1 MLKQI
6 NKLCKPSYVYL
17 VLSAITIII
26 MMVQNAGASGT
37 YKVGM
42 YQCPCNNT
50 AGIFLGKAI
59 YVAFWTFILD
69 AVCKAGY
76 KSVSWFLVLFP
87 MILGAVLVG
96 LVLMSGGIRE
106 GISPVPDPDADPDT
120 NFLVDTQEE
129 VDANTLANE
138 EKQPMYEI
146 HKSYQERV
154 QERLRRQSLRY
165 DYVETRIQNELGVD
179 KNRIKT
185 GDNPKPRQGDVV
197 EVQHKDNKKYYPGII
212 TEVNDDGTYNI
223 LYTDVTRLDGFDKD
237 DEGYKP
243 IGFFQSFFEK
253 LVNFLT
259 GKGFQNETEEEERR
273 LSRTERGRKLLEIK
287 KQQEKAPKSASQD
300 KLDKMAADTTNPN
313 TAWRIITSG
322 DRKDTLGI
330 PGSRQFR
337 LVALYNK
344 EAKKEESKPK
354 IKDVNRFYSEE
365 IRKGG
370 KPARSNEKN
379 TSVNFLKG
387 GKINDFMFI
396 PTRKQQ
402 REELRKQKEEE
413 EEGDTAGDYV
423 AAEQTYNN
431 TDSKPLDLS
440 EEKRGLLN
448 NTPKTEPAN
457 NDKTTQ
463 RDDNIRGRE

>member
-106 GISPVPDPDADPDT
+106 GMDPEYQETWKEIALDAALGGAELT
-120 NFLVDTQEE
+120 
-129 VDANTLANE
+129 ALANE

-185 GDNPKPRQGDVV
+185 ENNLNLDR
-197 EVQHKDNKKYYPGII
+197 
-212 TEVNDDGTYNI
+212 
-223 LYTDVTRLDGFDKD
+223 VT
-237 DEGYKP
+237 
-243 IGFFQSFFEK
+243 
-253 LVNFLT
+253 
-259 GKGFQNETEEEERR
+259 
-273 LSRTERGRKLLEIK
+273 LSKFSTK
-287 KQQEKAPKSASQD
+287 
-300 KLDKMAADTTNPN
+300 TT
-313 TAWRIITSG
+313 
-322 DRKDTLGI
+322 
-330 PGSRQFR
+330 
-337 LVALYNK
+337 
-344 EAKKEESKPK
+344 
-354 IKDVNRFYSEE
+354 
-365 IRKGG
+365 
-370 KPARSNEKN
+370 KN
-379 TSVNFLKG
+379 TILAS
-387 GKINDFMFI
+387 
-396 PTRKQQ
+396 
-402 REELRKQKEEE
+402 LRK
-413 EEGDTAGDYV
+413 
-423 AAEQTYNN
+423 
-431 TDSKPLDLS
+431 
-440 EEKRGLLN
+440 
-448 NTPKTEPAN
+448 
-457 NDKTTQ
+457 
-463 RDDNIRGRE
+463 